1 VNIKKES
8 KNTIVKVNKTEFV
21 MEDGTVHPIPFELDT
36 VPTVKKFQ
44 KIYDEWTLVFR
55 ERGLD

>member
-1 VNIKKES
+1 
-8 KNTIVKVNKTEFV
+8 